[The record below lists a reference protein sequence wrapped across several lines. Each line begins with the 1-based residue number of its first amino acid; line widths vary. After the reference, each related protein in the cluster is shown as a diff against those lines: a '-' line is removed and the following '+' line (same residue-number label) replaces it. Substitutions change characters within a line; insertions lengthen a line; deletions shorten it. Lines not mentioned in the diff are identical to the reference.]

1 MASRNKASVPTLVND
16 AENDVRRR
24 CDPQPS
30 VSPGVIMKDQFAN
43 HEIVVLALYL
53 LGGETSNV
61 DTEDI
66 AVKANEI
73 APGRFSWRKFPE
85 QINIDAVRKRLWDAM
100 KPEKGALL
108 VGSEKDG
115 WVLTENGIRF
125 GQRNAKAAIGDL
137 PQKERLSLREKQ
149 QRRVEY
155 ERILAHETFAKA
167 KLSGIDSITAQEA
180 EAFFRIDDYVIGTA
194 RQRKVQRL
202 LNVFLSDPEISS
214 IVKRLAEKVRMIQP

>member
-1 MASRNKASVPTLVND
+1 
-16 AENDVRRR
+16 
-24 CDPQPS
+24 
-30 VSPGVIMKDQFAN
+30 MKDQFAN

>member
-1 MASRNKASVPTLVND
+1 
-16 AENDVRRR
+16 
-24 CDPQPS
+24 
-30 VSPGVIMKDQFAN
+30 MKDQLAN

-53 LGGETSNV
+53 LGGESGNV

-100 KPEKGALL
+100 KKEKGALL

-115 WVLTENGIRF
+115 WVLTEEGIRF
-125 GQRNAKAAIGDL
+125 GQKNSKTVIGDT
-137 PQKERLSLREKQ
+137 PQKERLNLREKQ
-149 QRRVEY
+149 RRRVEY
-155 ERILAHETFAKA
+155 ERILSHETFAKA

-180 EAFFRIDDYVIGTA
+180 EAFFRIDGYVIGAA

-202 LNVFLSDPEISS
+202 LNTFWSDPEISS
-214 IVKRLAEKVRMIQP
+214 IIKRLAEKVRMVQP

>member
-1 MASRNKASVPTLVND
+1 
-16 AENDVRRR
+16 
-24 CDPQPS
+24 
-30 VSPGVIMKDQFAN
+30 MKDQFAN

-53 LGGETSNV
+53 LGGESGNI

-100 KPEKGALL
+100 KKEKGALL
-108 VGSEKDG
+108 TGSEKDG
-115 WVLTENGIRF
+115 WVLTEEGIRF
-125 GQRNAKAAIGDL
+125 GQKSSKTVIGDA
-137 PQKERLSLREKQ
+137 PQKERLNLREKQ
-149 QRRVEY
+149 RRRVEY

-180 EAFFRIDDYVIGTA
+180 EAFFRIDDYVIGAA

-202 LNVFLSDPEISS
+202 LNTFWSDPEISS
-214 IVKRLAEKVRMIQP
+214 IIKSLAEKVRMIQP